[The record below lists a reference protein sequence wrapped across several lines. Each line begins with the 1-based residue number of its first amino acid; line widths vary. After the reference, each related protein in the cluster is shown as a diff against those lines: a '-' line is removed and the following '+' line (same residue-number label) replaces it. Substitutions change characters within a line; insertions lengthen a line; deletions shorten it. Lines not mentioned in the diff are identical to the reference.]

1 MKPQQETRTRS
12 YIEDEYRLWEAIAS
26 LDNSTAIKNF
36 LNEILTAS
44 ERLMLKRRWHIARLL
59 NGGLDIR
66 SAAKAAK
73 VSTQTVGRIRQILQ
87 KNGSF
92 LAKLLNQV
100 NEPSSRQ
107 DLQPQSQPQ
116 SQPRPQSKPK
126 PQPRLKPE
134 DQDLLKSK
142 YTFG

>member
-59 NGGLDIR
+59 NEGLDIR
-66 SAAKAAK
+66 SVAKAAK
-73 VSTQTVGRIRQILQ
+73 VSTQTVGRIRQIMQ

-92 LAKLLNQV
+92 LAKLLNQADELPSRPV
-100 NEPSSRQ
+100 DQQTQPKSELEPE
-107 DLQPQSQPQ
+107 
-116 SQPRPQSKPK
+116 
-126 PQPRLKPE
+126 PE
-134 DQDLLKSK
+134 PHPAKDQDSLKKSK